1 MAADTKS
8 FELEETHYA
17 EPEANSQS
25 PAKKN
30 RKSEKKKKRVSSVN
44 ATIQVL
50 SNHPEKTPP
59 LVGYFPSGFN
69 PHKDADEEAVQEQK
83 SIRARVY
90 RNKNKP
96 NRMQLVVSPTG
107 SNVDFVGTN
116 YLGEATAG
124 KQHCTYAL
132 GVLDKATQS
141 LKIVPI
147 AANMIFRLDPKVRGS
162 DVSEKESPTVVDDE
176 LSVQE
181 KADRMRELTNLY
193 GTKRSIKQAKKLHS
207 LKQVDDSD
215 TQKDLDEKMKNVVVN
230 KEALEGTNAEIARNI
245 PTYNASATT
254 PQEAY
259 PLDKIILMGEWSYL
273 EDVYSLLRAEA
284 EISANYPSFVR
295 NRIYKL
301 QDIQDEEEK
310 KKLCCIFSY
319 ITHLIK
325 FKDQNSMD
333 GVSSAKGHKIPS
345 MLRQK
350 FSSMFS
356 LLESRRLSP
365 EKSDLL
371 ISHVLVLTL
380 FADEFSSDPSD
391 IAKDLRTS
399 PFTLRL
405 HFDNLGCKF
414 IRKNNLSLVTLPV
427 PLKFPQLSL
436 KRRR

>member
-1 MAADTKS
+1 MAEDTKS

-147 AANMIFRLDPKVRGS
+147 AANMVF
-162 DVSEKESPTVVDDE
+162 
-176 LSVQE
+176 
-181 KADRMRELTNLY
+181 
-193 GTKRSIKQAKKLHS
+193 
-207 LKQVDDSD
+207 
-215 TQKDLDEKMKNVVVN
+215 
-230 KEALEGTNAEIARNI
+230 
-245 PTYNASATT
+245 
-254 PQEAY
+254 
-259 PLDKIILMGEWSYL
+259 
-273 EDVYSLLRAEA
+273 YS
-284 EISANYPSFVR
+284 
-295 NRIYKL
+295 
-301 QDIQDEEEK
+301 
-310 KKLCCIFSY
+310 
-319 ITHLIK
+319 
-325 FKDQNSMD
+325 
-333 GVSSAKGHKIPS
+333 
-345 MLRQK
+345 
-350 FSSMFS
+350 
-356 LLESRRLSP
+356 
-365 EKSDLL
+365 
-371 ISHVLVLTL
+371 
-380 FADEFSSDPSD
+380 
-391 IAKDLRTS
+391 
-399 PFTLRL
+399 
-405 HFDNLGCKF
+405 
-414 IRKNNLSLVTLPV
+414 
-427 PLKFPQLSL
+427 
-436 KRRR
+436 

>member
-1 MAADTKS
+1 MAGDSKY
-8 FELEETHYA
+8 FEETHYA

-25 PAKKN
+25 PAKKKK
-30 RKSEKKKKRVSSVN
+30 KSEKKKKRVPPVN
-44 ATIQVL
+44 TKIQVL
-50 SNHPEKTPP
+50 SNHPEKIPP
-59 LVGYFPSGFN
+59 LVGYFPSGYDPN
-69 PHKDADEEAVQEQK
+69 KDPNEEVVEEQN
-83 SIRARVY
+83 SVRAKVY
-90 RNKNKP
+90 RHKKKP

-124 KQHCTYAL
+124 KQHCSYAL

-147 AANMIFRLDPKVRGS
+147 ASNMIFRLDPKVRGS
-162 DVSEKESPTVVDDE
+162 DVPENESPSVANDE

-181 KADRMRELTNLY
+181 KADRMRELSNLY
-193 GTKRSIKQAKKLHS
+193 GTKKSIKQAKKLLS
-207 LKQVDDSD
+207 LKQEDDPE
-215 TQKDLDEKMKNVVVN
+215 TKKDLDGKMKNVVVN
-230 KEALEGTNAEIARNI
+230 KEALESSNAQISRNI

-259 PLDKIILMGEWSYL
+259 PLDKIILKGEWGFL
-273 EDVYSLLRAEA
+273 EDLYFLLQAES

-310 KKLCCIFSY
+310 KKLCCIYSY

-325 FKDQNSMD
+325 YKDQHSMD
-333 GVSSAKGHKIPS
+333 GVSSVKGHKIPS

-356 LLESRRLSP
+356 TTESRRLSA
-365 EKSDLL
+365 EKTDLL
-371 ISHVLVLTL
+371 ISHVLVLAL
-380 FADEFSSDPSD
+380 FPDEFSSDPSD
-391 IAKDLRTS
+391 IARDLRTS
-399 PFTLRL
+399 PFTLRV
-405 HFDNLGCKF
+405 HYDNLGCKF

-427 PLKFPQLSL
+427 PLQFPELRR

>member
-1 MAADTKS
+1 MAEDTKS
-8 FELEETHYA
+8 LELEENHNA
-17 EPEANSQS
+17 EPDANSQS
-25 PAKKN
+25 PAKKKK
-30 RKSEKKKKRVSSVN
+30 KSEKKKKRVLSMN
-44 ATIQVL
+44 AKIQVL
-50 SNHPEKTPP
+50 SNQPQKIPP
-59 LVGYFPSGFN
+59 VVGYFPSGFD
-69 PHKDADEEAVQEQK
+69 PHKDADKEQ
-83 SIRARVY
+83 SHSVRARVY
-90 RNKNKP
+90 KHRNKP

-147 AANMIFRLDPKVRGS
+147 ASNMILRLDPKVRGS
-162 DVSEKESPTVVDDE
+162 DVSENESPSVANEE
-176 LSVQE
+176 LSLQE
-181 KADRMRELTNLY
+181 KANRMRELTALY
-193 GTKRSIKQAKKLHS
+193 GTKKSKKQAQKLHA
-207 LKQVDDSD
+207 LKQEDDPE
-215 TQKDLDEKMKNVVVN
+215 TKNDLDGRMKNVVVN
-230 KEALEGTNAEIARNI
+230 KEALEGTQAEIARNI
-245 PTYNASATT
+245 PAYNASATT
-254 PQEAY
+254 PQEVY
-259 PLDKIILMGEWSYL
+259 PLDKIILKGEWSFL
-273 EDVYSLLRAEA
+273 EDLYFRLRETA
-284 EISANYPSFVR
+284 EINATYPSFVR

-325 FKDQNSMD
+325 YKDQHSMGD
-333 GVSSAKGHKIPS
+333 VSSAKGHKIPS

-350 FSSMFS
+350 FSSMFPTA
-356 LLESRRLSP
+356 ESRRLSAD
-365 EKSDLL
+365 KINLL

-380 FADEFSSDPSD
+380 FADEFSSDPAD

-399 PFTLRL
+399 PYDLRL

-414 IRKNNLSLVTLPV
+414 IRKNNLSLATLPV
-427 PLKFPQLSL
+427 PLQFPELRQ